1 MTHDEVFEN
10 IVDLVERH
18 IQAQCRVAVNH
29 GRVPR
34 QVAEAIGAHGR
45 GGFRVWWRKLTG

>member
-1 MTHDEVFEN
+1 
-10 IVDLVERH
+10 
-18 IQAQCRVAVNH
+18 
-29 GRVPR
+29 VPR